1 MVETFIF
8 IQTDIHINTY
18 ASIQISSCGQNET
31 TVSDDLKR
39 NHHFNMK
46 KVELAQC
53 FHIKMKE
60 D

>member
-1 MVETFIF
+1 M
-8 IQTDIHINTY
+8 NTY

-31 TVSDDLKR
+31 KVSDDLKR
-39 NHHFNMK
+39 NLHHFNMK